1 VPGRFAVVCRPA
13 QSVRARRTENFSD
26 RNSRPNG
33 HTPPVAQLMHDV
45 KSTLSD
51 SQPVWCITHIP
62 RLIARFPPQ
71 AFLQVAARSPR
82 RRQNNKR
89 LAARLAAMA
98 KSPNFPRVY
107 PNLLTATVY
116 SSIGHERIS
125 RGGGGRVVAVP
136 GAQCRV
142 FVAHETIGGGRRR
155 EQWDSSRVA
164 ICRQPARC
172 LVVSGRQKT
181 QRR

>member
-1 VPGRFAVVCRPA
+1 
-13 QSVRARRTENFSD
+13 
-26 RNSRPNG
+26 
-33 HTPPVAQLMHDV
+33 MHDV
-45 KSTLSD
+45 RSTLSD
-51 SQPVWCITHIP
+51 FQPVWCITHIP
-62 RLIARFPPQ
+62 KLIARFLLQ

-82 RRQNNKR
+82 RRQNNKI

-125 RGGGGRVVAVP
+125 RGRGGRVVAVP

-142 FVAHETIGGGRRR
+142 FVAHETIGGDEDENNRIRVELRYAANRLVAWWYR
-155 EQWDSSRVA
+155 EGTKR
-164 ICRQPARC
+164 
-172 LVVSGRQKT
+172 SGGDVQGG
-181 QRR
+181 